1 MSAIPPHAIP
11 ANADAPPL
19 ILASASRIRRTVLEH
34 AGLAFS
40 VEAAAVDEDEIK
52 RAMQAAGASAELTA
66 EALAE
71 TKANRVSARHDGAL
85 VLGCDQMLDLDGTW
99 FDKPADRAHAFAHLK
114 AFSGRTHRL
123 VCGAVVSR
131 NGSRIWHHVAVARLT
146 VRPLSDAFIDAYLD
160 AVGPAA
166 FASVGAYQLEGLGA
180 QLFTRIDGD
189 YFTVL
194 GLPLLPILGFLRG
207 HGVVRE

>member
-1 MSAIPPHAIP
+1 MSGVTIP
-11 ANADAPPL
+11 AAAGTPPL
-19 ILASASRIRRTVLEH
+19 ILASASRIRRTVLEN
-34 AGLAFS
+34 AGLAFT
-40 VEAAAVDEDEIK
+40 VEAAAVDENEIQNSM
-52 RAMQAAGASAELTA
+52 RAAGASAETTA
-66 EALAE
+66 QTLAE

-99 FDKPADRAHAFAHLK
+99 FDKPADRTHAVAHLK

-131 NGSRIWHHVAVARLT
+131 NGARIWHHVAIARLT
-146 VRPLSDAFIDAYLD
+146 VRPLGDAFIEAYLD
-160 AVGPAA
+160 AAGPAVL
-166 FASVGAYQLEGLGA
+166 ASVGAYQLEGLGA
-180 QLFTRIDGD
+180 QLFTRIEGD

-207 HGVVRE
+207 HGVVPE